1 MSRPA
6 PTPAPARGRLGLGRT
21 IATAVVGWVVA
32 AGLLAGCS
40 AARSNLGTSESAC
53 YLAIPTASQAL
64 GGHGR
69 LAGVHLFTGASLHH
83 QIPRLSGRLTVPRP
97 GTQRLCVFEYTG
109 SFTTESVA
117 EPLGSPE
124 GRFAVVVVTT
134 PANHLLATVI
144 LDHPPYRFDH
154 THIG

>member
-6 PTPAPARGRLGLGRT
+6 RKRLSRT
-21 IATAVVGWVVA
+21 AAAGVVAVVV

-40 AARSNLGTSESAC
+40 GARSDLGTSESAC

-69 LAGVHLFTGASLHH
+69 LAGVHLFTGEGLRRG
-83 QIPRLSGRLTVPRP
+83 IPQLFNRLPVPVP
-97 GTQRLCVFEYTG
+97 GSQRLCVFEYTG
-109 SFTTESVA
+109 SFTAASVA
-117 EPLGSPE
+117 TPLGSRE
-124 GRFAVVVVTT
+124 GRYAVVVVAT
-134 PANHLLATVI
+134 PGNRLLGTAI
-144 LDHPPYRFDH
+144 LDHPPYRFEH

>member
-1 MSRPA
+1 VA
-6 PTPAPARGRLGLGRT
+6 L
-21 IATAVVGWVVA
+21 VGT

-69 LAGVHLFTGASLHH
+69 LAGVHLFTGSSLRH
-83 QIPRLSGRLTVPRP
+83 QIPHLFGRLTVAHP
-97 GTQRLCVFEYTG
+97 GSQRLCVFEYTG
-109 SFTTESVA
+109 SFTAASVSA
-117 EPLGSPE
+117 PVGSPE

-134 PANHLLATVI
+134 PANHLLATVV
-144 LDHPPYRFDH
+144 LDHPPYRFEH